1 MLFINTPAAG
11 QTVILYLWWELH
23 LLMDI
28 MSYHIKLQNSCSKS
42 HKGRFFRGNSSSFHR
57 FWKNTSMQE
66 SIEKTTT
73 PLNRVDRIWSSLSW
87 FSEGSFK
94 GFVNP
99 NKTTIIIL
107 TLTICLV
114 FFLPR
119 SCCENLPPK
128 ISTSLSRISVLSFWI
143 TPRKHCE
150 HSLKV
155 VPLQTE
161 ISACTTRGCGCS
173 LDELLTQSGYIN
185 SDIDILRL
193 REDDDEPTVA
203 APPAARGRDT
213 AKKRSQPASPTPAN
227 GANGAVL
234 KICLCLFPP
243 PGLTRLHPWP
253 LLRARWE
260 WMLRRSLYPRLMRRE
275 EASRKRF
282 DKVWQPCPLQ

>member
-1 MLFINTPAAG
+1 MRL
-11 QTVILYLWWELH
+11 
-23 LLMDI
+23 
-28 MSYHIKLQNSCSKS
+28 
-42 HKGRFFRGNSSSFHR
+42 
-57 FWKNTSMQE
+57 TSA
-66 SIEKTTT
+66 
-73 PLNRVDRIWSSLSW
+73 LSGA
-87 FSEGSFK
+87 FLCVSEGSFK

-161 ISACTTRGCGCS
+161 ISVCTTRGCGCS
-173 LDELLTQSGYIN
+173 LGELLTQSGYIN

-243 PGLTRLHPWP
+243 PGLTRLHP
-253 LLRARWE
+253 
-260 WMLRRSLYPRLMRRE
+260 
-275 EASRKRF
+275 
-282 DKVWQPCPLQ
+282 